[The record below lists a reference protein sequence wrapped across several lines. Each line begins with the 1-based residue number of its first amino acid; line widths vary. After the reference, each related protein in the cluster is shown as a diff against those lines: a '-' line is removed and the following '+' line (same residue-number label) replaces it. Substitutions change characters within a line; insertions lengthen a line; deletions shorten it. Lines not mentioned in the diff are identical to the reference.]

1 MNLDVH
7 RHFFLCLWTRQI
19 YGLRQETRKNP
30 ENKVLDDQHDD
41 TVLLD
46 GKTLHD
52 LYRHTAKLIK

>member
-1 MNLDVH
+1 VNSDKKSEKNL
-7 RHFFLCLWTRQI
+7 
-19 YGLRQETRKNP
+19 
-30 ENKVLDDQHDD
+30 ENKVFDDQRDD

>member
-1 MNLDVH
+1 MDSDKKLEKNNL
-7 RHFFLCLWTRQI
+7 
-19 YGLRQETRKNP
+19 
-30 ENKVLDDQHDD
+30 ENKVTDNKQND

>member
-1 MNLDVH
+1 MCPDVKPEKKNL
-7 RHFFLCLWTRQI
+7 
-19 YGLRQETRKNP
+19 
-30 ENKVLDDQHDD
+30 ENKDLDDKKDDD

>member
-1 MNLDVH
+1 MSPDVKPEKKNL
-7 RHFFLCLWTRQI
+7 
-19 YGLRQETRKNP
+19 
-30 ENKVLDDQHDD
+30 ENKDSDDQKND

>member
-1 MNLDVH
+1 MNSDKKS
-7 RHFFLCLWTRQI
+7 
-19 YGLRQETRKNP
+19 EKNL
-30 ENKVLDDQHDD
+30 ENKVSDDQLDD